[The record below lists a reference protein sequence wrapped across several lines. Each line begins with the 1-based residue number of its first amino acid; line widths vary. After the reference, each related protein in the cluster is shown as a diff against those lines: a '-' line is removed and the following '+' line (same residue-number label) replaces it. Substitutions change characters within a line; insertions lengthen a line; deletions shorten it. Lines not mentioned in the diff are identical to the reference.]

1 MKLVCGFKWADG
13 HSWCNSKTLKSHI
26 NVNYNIRNSLN
37 MMLMMG
43 PFQPRYNA
51 VVGHS
56 NEDIVLMV
64 WSLLLAE
71 WTVLWYA

>member
-1 MKLVCGFKWADG
+1 
-13 HSWCNSKTLKSHI
+13 
-26 NVNYNIRNSLN
+26 
-37 MMLMMG
+37 MMMIMG

-51 VVGHS
+51 VVGRS

-71 WTVLWYA
+71 WTALWYA